1 MACSLLSTVLQRN
14 VPMQNFMS
22 RSHQSFNLLSNRE
35 LSNRK
40 VANKSKSLNIRL
52 LSLTL
57 CGLAGSLAIAT
68 PTAQANR
75 LETFVYDLTDSK
87 IEFSLKNDIEPKGT
101 VISNPTRIVIDLPGI
116 VYQGPTV
123 RRRVGRG
130 VQAVRV
136 GQVDANTTRMVV
148 ELSPEVT
155 LNPQD
160 LRLRSRQPGRWTMQ
174 LPQNIAA
181 IDLNSVSNFTLPVTG
196 AISSGFGWRVHP
208 ITGQRK
214 LHKGV
219 DFAAPTGTPIF
230 AAADGVVTYSGWTDD
245 GYGNVVELRH
255 GNGELTLYA
264 HTNRVFVSKG
274 QVINKGQAIAEVGS
288 TGRSTGPHLHF
299 EIQPD
304 GRTAVDPMDYLQLRQ
319 VTLDLASNSF
329 KD

>member
-1 MACSLLSTVLQRN
+1 
-14 VPMQNFMS
+14 MS
-22 RSHQSFNLLSNRE
+22 RS
-35 LSNRK
+35 
-40 VANKSKSLNIRL
+40 LNFFHRSPNSQINGKARSVNMRL
-52 LSLTL
+52 LLLTLGSLTS
-57 CGLAGSLAIAT
+57 SLAIAA
-68 PTAQANR
+68 PIANANR

-87 IEFSLKNDIEPKGT
+87 IEFSLKDDIEPKGT

-148 ELSPEVT
+148 EFSPYVT
-155 LNPQD
+155 INPQQ
-160 LRLRSRQPGRWTMQ
+160 LKLKSRQPGKWSMQ

-181 IDLNSVSNFTLPVTG
+181 IDLNSVSSFVLPITG
-196 AISSGFGWRVHP
+196 AVISSGFGWRVHP
-208 ITGQRK
+208 VTGEKRM
-214 LHKGV
+214 HKGV

-230 AAADGVVTYSGWTDD
+230 AAADGVVTEAGWTNG
-245 GYGNVVELRH
+245 GYGNIVELRH
-255 GNGELTLYA
+255 SDGSVTLYA
-264 HTNRVFVSKG
+264 HTSRVYVSKG
-274 QVINKGQAIAEVGS
+274 QVVNRGQAIAEVGT

-299 EIQPD
+299 EVQPD
-304 GRTAVDPMDYLQLRQ
+304 GKNAVDPMDYLQMSQ

>member
-1 MACSLLSTVLQRN
+1 
-14 VPMQNFMS
+14 MS
-22 RSHQSFNLLSNRE
+22 RSHQFFNLLSNRK
-35 LSNRK
+35 S
-40 VANKSKSLNIRL
+40 ANKSQSLNIRL

-57 CGLAGSLAIAT
+57 CGFAGSVTLAT
-68 PTAQANR
+68 PIAQANR

-87 IEFSLKNDIEPKGT
+87 IEFSLKKDIEPKGT
-101 VISNPTRIVIDLPGI
+101 VINNPTRIVIDLPGI

-130 VQAVRV
+130 VQSVRV

-160 LRLRSRQPGRWTMQ
+160 LRLKSRQPGHWTMQ
-174 LPQNIAA
+174 LPQSIAA
-181 IDLNSVSNFTLPVTG
+181 IDLNSVSDFSLPVTG
-196 AISSGFGWRVHP
+196 AAISSGFGWRVHP
-208 ITGQRK
+208 ITGERK

-230 AAADGVVTYSGWTDD
+230 AAASGVVTYAGWSNG

-255 GNGELTLYA
+255 ENGALTLYA
-264 HTNRVFVSKG
+264 HANRVFVSKG
-274 QVINKGQAIAEVGS
+274 QVVSKGQAIAEVGS

>member
-1 MACSLLSTVLQRN
+1 
-14 VPMQNFMS
+14 MQYFMS
-22 RSHQSFNLLSNRE
+22 RS
-35 LSNRK
+35 
-40 VANKSKSLNIRL
+40 LNFFHRSPNSQINGKARSVNMRL
-52 LSLTL
+52 LLLTLGSLTS
-57 CGLAGSLAIAT
+57 SLAIAA
-68 PTAQANR
+68 PIANANR

-87 IEFSLKNDIEPKGT
+87 IEFSLKDDIEPKGT

-148 ELSPEVT
+148 EFSPYVT
-155 LNPQD
+155 INPQQ
-160 LRLRSRQPGRWTMQ
+160 LKLKSRQPGKWSMQ

-181 IDLNSVSNFTLPVTG
+181 IDLNSVSSFVLPITG
-196 AISSGFGWRVHP
+196 AVISSGFGWRVHP
-208 ITGQRK
+208 VTGERRM
-214 LHKGV
+214 HKGV

-230 AAADGVVTYSGWTDD
+230 AAADGVVTEAGWTNG
-245 GYGNVVELRH
+245 GYGNIVELRH
-255 GNGELTLYA
+255 SDGSVTLYA
-264 HTNRVFVSKG
+264 HTSRVYVSKG
-274 QVINKGQAIAEVGS
+274 QVVNRGRAIAEVGT

-299 EIQPD
+299 EVQPD
-304 GRTAVDPMDYLQLRQ
+304 GKNAVDPMDYLQMSQ

>member
-1 MACSLLSTVLQRN
+1 
-14 VPMQNFMS
+14 MQYFMS
-22 RSHQSFNLLSNRE
+22 RS
-35 LSNRK
+35 
-40 VANKSKSLNIRL
+40 LNFFHRSPNSQINGKARSVNMRL
-52 LSLTL
+52 LLLTLGSLTS
-57 CGLAGSLAIAT
+57 SLAIAA
-68 PTAQANR
+68 PIANANR

-87 IEFSLKNDIEPKGT
+87 IEFSLKDDIEPKGT

-148 ELSPEVT
+148 EFSPYVT
-155 LNPQD
+155 INPQQ
-160 LRLRSRQPGRWTMQ
+160 LKLKSRQPGKWSMQ

-181 IDLNSVSNFTLPVTG
+181 IDLNSVSSFVLPITG
-196 AISSGFGWRVHP
+196 AVISSGFGWRVHP
-208 ITGQRK
+208 VTGERRM
-214 LHKGV
+214 HKGV

-230 AAADGVVTYSGWTDD
+230 AAADGVVTDAGWTNG
-245 GYGNVVELRH
+245 GYGNIVELRH
-255 GNGELTLYA
+255 SDGSVTLYA
-264 HTNRVFVSKG
+264 HTSRVYVSKG
-274 QVINKGQAIAEVGS
+274 QVVNRGQAIAEVGT

-299 EIQPD
+299 EVQPD
-304 GRTAVDPMDYLQLRQ
+304 GKNAVDPMDYLQMSQ

>member
-1 MACSLLSTVLQRN
+1 MTCSLLSTVLQRN
-14 VPMQNFMS
+14 VLMQNFMP
-22 RSHQSFNLLSNRE
+22 RSLQLFNLLTNHQS
-35 LSNRK
+35 
-40 VANKSKSLNIRL
+40 ANKSKSLNLRL
-52 LSLTL
+52 LSLAL
-57 CGLAGSLAIAT
+57 CGLTSSLAIAT

-148 ELSPEVT
+148 ELSPDVT

-160 LRLRSRQPGRWTMQ
+160 LRLKSRQPGRWTMQ
-174 LPQNIAA
+174 LPQSIAA

-208 ITGQRK
+208 ITGERK

-230 AAADGVVTYSGWTDD
+230 AAANGVVTYSGWTDD

-255 GNGELTLYA
+255 ENGELTLYA
-264 HTNRVFVSKG
+264 HTNRVYVSKG

>member
-1 MACSLLSTVLQRN
+1 
-14 VPMQNFMS
+14 MS
-22 RSHQSFNLLSNRE
+22 RS
-35 LSNRK
+35 
-40 VANKSKSLNIRL
+40 LNFFHRSPSCQINAKARSVNMRL
-52 LSLTL
+52 LLLTL
-57 CGLAGSLAIAT
+57 GGLSSSLAIAA
-68 PTAQANR
+68 PIANANR

-87 IEFSLKNDIEPKGT
+87 IEFSLKDDIEPKGT

-148 ELSPEVT
+148 EFSPYVT
-155 LNPQD
+155 INPQQ
-160 LRLRSRQPGRWTMQ
+160 LKLKSRQPGKWSMQ

-181 IDLNSVSNFTLPVTG
+181 IDLNSVSSFVLPITG
-196 AISSGFGWRVHP
+196 AVISSGFGWRVHP
-208 ITGQRK
+208 VTGEKRM
-214 LHKGV
+214 HKGV

-230 AAADGVVTYSGWTDD
+230 AAADGVVTEAGWTNG
-245 GYGNVVELRH
+245 GYGNIVELRH
-255 GNGELTLYA
+255 SDGSVTLYA
-264 HTNRVFVSKG
+264 HTNRVYVSKG
-274 QVINKGQAIAEVGS
+274 QVVNRGQAIAEVGT

-299 EIQPD
+299 EVQPD
-304 GRTAVDPMDYLQLRQ
+304 GKNAVDPMDYLQMRQ

>member
-1 MACSLLSTVLQRN
+1 
-14 VPMQNFMS
+14 MQNFIS
-22 RSHQSFNLLSNRE
+22 RSLLISLFG
-35 LSNRK
+35 LS
-40 VANKSKSLNIRL
+40 
-52 LSLTL
+52 
-57 CGLAGSLAIAT
+57 GSLAIAA
-68 PTAQANR
+68 PIAQANR

-87 IEFSLKNDIEPKGT
+87 IEFSVKNEIEPRGT

-148 ELSPEVT
+148 EFSPDIT
-155 LNPQD
+155 LNTQD
-160 LRLRSRQPGRWTMQ
+160 LRLKSNKPGRWTMQ
-174 LPQNIAA
+174 LPPNIAA
-181 IDLNSVSNFTLPVTG
+181 IDLNSITSFSLPVTG

-208 ITGQRK
+208 ITGERK

-230 AAADGVVTYSGWTDD
+230 ASSDGVVTYAGWSED

-255 GNGELTLYA
+255 DNGTLTLYA
-264 HTNRVFVSKG
+264 HANSVYVSKG
-274 QVINKGQAIAEVGS
+274 QTVRKGQAIAEVGT

-299 EIQPD
+299 EIQLD

>member
-1 MACSLLSTVLQRN
+1 MPKITSRLSLL
-14 VPMQNFMS
+14 
-22 RSHQSFNLLSNRE
+22 
-35 LSNRK
+35 
-40 VANKSKSLNIRL
+40 I
-52 LSLTL
+52 L
-57 CGLAGSLAIAT
+57 CGLTSSLAIAT
-68 PTAQANR
+68 PIAHANR

-101 VISNPTRIVIDLPGI
+101 VINNPTRIVIDLPGI

-148 ELSPEVT
+148 EFSPDVT

-160 LRLRSRQPGRWTMQ
+160 LRLKSTQPGRWTMQ
-174 LPQNIAA
+174 LPKNIAA
-181 IDLNSVSNFTLPVTG
+181 IDLNTISKYVLPVTG
-196 AISSGFGWRVHP
+196 VISSGFGWRIHP
-208 ITGQRK
+208 VTGERK

-230 AAADGVVTYSGWTDD
+230 AAADGVVTDAGWTDG
-245 GYGNVVELRH
+245 GYGNIVELRH
-255 GNGELTLYA
+255 DDGSVTLYA
-264 HTNRVFVSKG
+264 HANSVYVSKG
-274 QVINKGQAIAEVGS
+274 QTVRKGTAIAEVGT

-299 EIQPD
+299 EVQPD
-304 GRTAVDPMDYLQLRQ
+304 GKNAVDPMDYLQLRQ

>member
-1 MACSLLSTVLQRN
+1 MPKITSRLPLL
-14 VPMQNFMS
+14 
-22 RSHQSFNLLSNRE
+22 
-35 LSNRK
+35 
-40 VANKSKSLNIRL
+40 I
-52 LSLTL
+52 L
-57 CGLAGSLAIAT
+57 CGLTSSLAIAT
-68 PTAQANR
+68 PIAHANR

-101 VISNPTRIVIDLPGI
+101 VINNPTRIVIDLPGL

-148 ELSPEVT
+148 EFSPDVT

-160 LRLRSRQPGRWTMQ
+160 LKLKSTQPGRWTMK

-181 IDLNSVSNFTLPVTG
+181 IDLNSISKFVLPVTG
-196 AISSGFGWRVHP
+196 AISSGFGWRIHP
-208 ITGQRK
+208 VTGERK

-230 AAADGVVTYSGWTDD
+230 AAADGVVTDAGWTDG
-245 GYGNVVELRH
+245 GYGNIVELRH
-255 GNGELTLYA
+255 DDGSVTLYA
-264 HTNRVFVSKG
+264 HANSVYVSKG
-274 QVINKGQAIAEVGS
+274 QIVRRGTAIAEVGT

-299 EIQPD
+299 EVQPD

>member
-1 MACSLLSTVLQRN
+1 MQKFISYSRNLSRHLLHGSSPRKAL
-14 VPMQNFMS
+14 
-22 RSHQSFNLLSNRE
+22 NLL
-35 LSNRK
+35 
-40 VANKSKSLNIRL
+40 NKRL
-52 LSLTL
+52 LLLFL
-57 CGLAGSLAIAT
+57 CGVASSIAIAT

-87 IEFSLKNDIEPKGT
+87 IEFSLKNDIEPRGT

-123 RRRVGRG
+123 RRRVGKG
-130 VQAVRV
+130 VQSVRV

-148 ELSPEVT
+148 ELSPDVT

-160 LRLRSRQPGRWTMQ
+160 LRLKSQKPGQWTMQ

-181 IDLNSVSNFTLPVTG
+181 IDLNSISTFIMPVSDAT
-196 AISSGFGWRVHP
+196 ISSGFGWRVHP
-208 ITGQRK
+208 ITGERR

-230 AAADGVVTYSGWTDD
+230 AAADGVVTDAGWTDG
-245 GYGNVVELRH
+245 GYGNIVELRH
-255 GNGELTLYA
+255 ADGTLTLYA
-264 HTNRVFVSKG
+264 HTNQVYVAKG
-274 QVINKGQAIAEVGS
+274 QMVRQGQPIAEVGT

-304 GRTAVDPMDYLQLRQ
+304 GKNAVDPIDYLQLRQ

>member
-1 MACSLLSTVLQRN
+1 MLS
-14 VPMQNFMS
+14 MQNFIS
-22 RSHQSFNLLSNRE
+22 RSLLVSFF
-35 LSNRK
+35 
-40 VANKSKSLNIRL
+40 
-52 LSLTL
+52 SLT
-57 CGLAGSLAIAT
+57 SLAIAS
-68 PTAQANR
+68 PIAHANR

-116 VYQGPTV
+116 IYQGPTV

-148 ELSPEVT
+148 EFSPDVK

-160 LRLRSRQPGRWTMQ
+160 LRLKSRQPGLWTMQ
-174 LPQNIAA
+174 LPKHIAA
-181 IDLNSVSNFTLPVTG
+181 IDLNSVTSFALPLMV
-196 AISSGFGWRVHP
+196 APISSGFGWRVHP
-208 ITGQRK
+208 ITGERK

-219 DFAAPTGTPIF
+219 DFAVPTGTPIF
-230 AAADGVVTYSGWTDD
+230 AAAEGTVSYAGWTND
-245 GYGNVVELRH
+245 GYGNVVELQH
-255 GNGELTLYA
+255 ENGALTLYA
-264 HTNRVFVSKG
+264 HTNKVYVSKG
-274 QVINKGQAIAEVGS
+274 QFVNKGQAIAEVGS

>member
-1 MACSLLSTVLQRN
+1 
-14 VPMQNFMS
+14 MQNFIS
-22 RSHQSFNLLSNRE
+22 RFLNPSDRLPSSRRSNQA
-35 LSNRK
+35 SSVK
-40 VANKSKSLNIRL
+40 MRL
-52 LSLTL
+52 FSLTL
-57 CGLAGSLAIAT
+57 GGLVSSLAIAA
-68 PTAQANR
+68 PIAHANR

-87 IEFSLKNDIEPKGT
+87 IEFSLKNDIEPKGS

-148 ELSPEVT
+148 EFSPNVT
-155 LNPQD
+155 IDPQQ
-160 LRLRSRQPGRWTMQ
+160 LKLKSRQPGKWSMQ

-181 IDLNSVSNFTLPVTG
+181 IDLNSVSNFALPITG
-196 AISSGFGWRVHP
+196 AVISSGFGWRVHP
-208 ITGQRK
+208 VTGARK

-230 AAADGVVTYSGWTDD
+230 AAADGVVTDAGWTDG
-245 GYGNVVELRH
+245 GYGNIVELRH
-255 GNGELTLYA
+255 EDGSVTLYA
-264 HTNRVFVSKG
+264 HTNKVYVSKG
-274 QVINKGQAIAEVGS
+274 QVVNKGQAIAEVGT
-288 TGRSTGPHLHF
+288 TGLSTGPHLHF
-299 EIQPD
+299 EVQPD
-304 GRTAVDPMDYLQLRQ
+304 GKTAVDPMDYLQMRQ

>member
-1 MACSLLSTVLQRN
+1 
-14 VPMQNFMS
+14 MQNFL
-22 RSHQSFNLLSNRE
+22 SHFLNLSNQLPSSRRI
-35 LSNRK
+35 LKARPVN
-40 VANKSKSLNIRL
+40 LRL
-52 LSLTL
+52 FSLTL
-57 CGLAGSLAIAT
+57 GGLVSSLAIAA
-68 PTAQANR
+68 PIAHANR

-87 IEFSLKNDIEPKGT
+87 IEFSLKNDIEPKGS

-148 ELSPEVT
+148 EFSPDVT
-155 LNPQD
+155 INPQQ
-160 LRLRSRQPGRWTMQ
+160 LKLKSRQPGKWSMQ

-181 IDLNSVSNFTLPVTG
+181 IDLNSISNFTLPISG
-196 AISSGFGWRVHP
+196 AVISSGFGWRVHP
-208 ITGQRK
+208 VTGERK

-230 AAADGVVTYSGWTDD
+230 AAADGVVTDAGWTDG
-245 GYGNVVELRH
+245 GYGNIVELRH
-255 GNGELTLYA
+255 EDGSVTLYA
-264 HTNRVFVSKG
+264 HTNRVYVSKG
-274 QVINKGQAIAEVGS
+274 QVVNKGQAIAEVGT

-299 EIQPD
+299 EVQPD
-304 GRTAVDPMDYLQLRQ
+304 GKTAVDPMDYLQMRQ

>member
-1 MACSLLSTVLQRN
+1 M
-14 VPMQNFMS
+14 
-22 RSHQSFNLLSNRE
+22 
-35 LSNRK
+35 
-40 VANKSKSLNIRL
+40 RL
-52 LSLTL
+52 LLLTLGSLTS
-57 CGLAGSLAIAT
+57 SLAIAA
-68 PTAQANR
+68 PIANANR

-87 IEFSLKNDIEPKGT
+87 IEFSLKDDIEPKGT

-148 ELSPEVT
+148 EFSPYVT
-155 LNPQD
+155 INPQQ
-160 LRLRSRQPGRWTMQ
+160 LKLKSRQPGKWSMQ

-181 IDLNSVSNFTLPVTG
+181 IDLNSVSSFVLPITG
-196 AISSGFGWRVHP
+196 AVISSGFGWRVHP
-208 ITGQRK
+208 VTGEKRM
-214 LHKGV
+214 HKGV

-230 AAADGVVTYSGWTDD
+230 AAADGVVTDAGWTNG
-245 GYGNVVELRH
+245 GYGNIVELRH
-255 GNGELTLYA
+255 SDGSVTLYA
-264 HTNRVFVSKG
+264 HTSRVYVSKG
-274 QVINKGQAIAEVGS
+274 QVVNRGQAIAEVGT

-299 EIQPD
+299 EVQPD
-304 GRTAVDPMDYLQLRQ
+304 GKNAVDPMDYLQMSQ

>member
-1 MACSLLSTVLQRN
+1 
-14 VPMQNFMS
+14 MQNFMS
-22 RSHQSFNLLSNRE
+22 RSHQFNLS
-35 LSNRK
+35 
-40 VANKSKSLNIRL
+40 L

-57 CGLAGSLAIAT
+57 CSLTSSLAIAT

-148 ELSPEVT
+148 EFSSEVK

-160 LRLRSRQPGRWTMQ
+160 LRLKSRQPGRWTMQ
-174 LPQNIAA
+174 LPQSIAA

-196 AISSGFGWRVHP
+196 AAISSGFGWRVHP

-214 LHKGV
+214 LHKGI

-230 AAADGVVTYSGWTDD
+230 AAAEGVVTYAGWTDD

-255 GNGELTLYA
+255 QNGELTLYA
-264 HTNRVFVSKG
+264 HTNKVYVAKG
-274 QVINKGQAIAEVGS
+274 QTINKGQAIAEVGS

>member
-1 MACSLLSTVLQRN
+1 
-14 VPMQNFMS
+14 MQNPVS
-22 RSHQSFNLLSNRE
+22 PSSHTSNLLRDPR
-35 LSNRK
+35 LR
-40 VANKSKSLNIRL
+40 NKSKSLNFRL
-52 LSLTL
+52 LLLTL
-57 CGLAGSLAIAT
+57 CGLTSSLAIAT
-68 PTAQANR
+68 PTAHANR

-148 ELSPEVT
+148 EFSPEVT

-160 LRLRSRQPGRWTMQ
+160 LRLKSRQPGRWTMQ

-181 IDLNSVSNFTLPVTG
+181 IDLNSITSFALPVTG

-208 ITGQRK
+208 ITGERK

-255 GNGELTLYA
+255 DNGVLTLYA
-264 HTNRVFVSKG
+264 HTNKVYVSKG
-274 QVINKGQAIAEVGS
+274 QVVNKGQAIAEVGT

-299 EIQPD
+299 EVQPD

>member
-1 MACSLLSTVLQRN
+1 
-14 VPMQNFMS
+14 MS
-22 RSHQSFNLLSNRE
+22 RSHQFNLLTNHK
-35 LSNRK
+35 L
-40 VANKSKSLNIRL
+40 ANKSKSLNLRL

-57 CGLAGSLAIAT
+57 CGLTSSLAIAT
-68 PTAQANR
+68 PTAHANR
-75 LETFVYDLTDSK
+75 LETFVYDLTDSR
-87 IEFSLKNDIEPKGT
+87 IEFSVKNDIEPKGT

-123 RRRVGRG
+123 RRRVGKG

-148 ELSPEVT
+148 EFSPEVK

-160 LRLRSRQPGRWTMQ
+160 LRLKSRQPGRWTMQ
-174 LPQNIAA
+174 LPQNISA
-181 IDLNSVSNFTLPVTG
+181 IDLNSVSNFTLPITG
-196 AISSGFGWRVHP
+196 AAISSGFGWRVHP
-208 ITGQRK
+208 ITGERK

-255 GNGELTLYA
+255 ENGELTLYA
-264 HTNRVFVSKG
+264 HTNKVYVSKG

>member
-1 MACSLLSTVLQRN
+1 
-14 VPMQNFMS
+14 MQNFMS
-22 RSHQSFNLLSNRE
+22 RSHQFNLLTD
-35 LSNRK
+35 RK
-40 VANKSKSLNIRL
+40 LANKSKSLSLI
-52 LSLTL
+52 SLTL
-57 CGLAGSLAIAT
+57 FGLASSFAIAT

-75 LETFVYDLTDSK
+75 LETFVYDLTDSR
-87 IEFSLKNDIEPKGT
+87 IEFSVKNDIEPKGS

-123 RRRVGRG
+123 RRRVGKG

-148 ELSPEVT
+148 EFAPEVK
-155 LNPQD
+155 LNSQD
-160 LRLRSRQPGRWTMQ
+160 LRLKSSQPGRWTMQ

-181 IDLNSVSNFTLPVTG
+181 IDLNSISNFTLPITG
-196 AISSGFGWRVHP
+196 AAISSGFGWRVHP
-208 ITGQRK
+208 ITGERK

-230 AAADGVVTYSGWTDD
+230 AASEGMVTYAGWTDD

-255 GNGELTLYA
+255 ENGELTLYA
-264 HTNRVFVSKG
+264 HTNKVYVSKG
-274 QVINKGQAIAEVGS
+274 QTVNKGQAIAEVGT

-304 GRTAVDPMDYLQLRQ
+304 GKTAVDPMDYLQLRQ

>member
-1 MACSLLSTVLQRN
+1 
-14 VPMQNFMS
+14 MQNFMS
-22 RSHQSFNLLSNRE
+22 RPHQ
-35 LSNRK
+35 
-40 VANKSKSLNIRL
+40 SKSLNLRL
-52 LSLTL
+52 LSLTM
-57 CGLAGSLAIAT
+57 CGLTSSLAIAT

-148 ELSPEVT
+148 EFSSEVK

-160 LRLRSRQPGRWTMQ
+160 LRLKSRQPGRWTMQ
-174 LPQNIAA
+174 LPQSIAA

-196 AISSGFGWRVHP
+196 AAISSGFGWRVHP

-214 LHKGV
+214 LHKGI

-230 AAADGVVTYSGWTDD
+230 AAAEGVVTYAGWTDD

-255 GNGELTLYA
+255 QNGELTLYA
-264 HTNRVFVSKG
+264 HTNKVYVAKG
-274 QVINKGQAIAEVGS
+274 QTINKGQAIAEVGS

-304 GRTAVDPMDYLQLRQ
+304 GRTSVDPMDYLQLRQ

>member
-1 MACSLLSTVLQRN
+1 MFSFLSPKQNSSASPITAKSILLALLSVSSS
-14 VPMQNFMS
+14 M
-22 RSHQSFNLLSNRE
+22 
-35 LSNRK
+35 
-40 VANKSKSLNIRL
+40 
-52 LSLTL
+52 
-57 CGLAGSLAIAT
+57 AIAT

-75 LETFVYDLTDSK
+75 LETFVYDLNDSK
-87 IEFSLKNDIEPKGT
+87 IQFSLKNDIEPKGV
-101 VISNPTRIVIDLPGI
+101 VINNPTRIVIDLPGL

-123 RRRVGRG
+123 RRRVGKG

-155 LNPQD
+155 LNPRD
-160 LRLRSRQPGRWTMQ
+160 LRLKSLKPGEWTMK

-181 IDLNSVSNFTLPVTG
+181 IDLNSATNFILPIAG
-196 AISSGFGWRVHP
+196 AVISSGFGWRVHP
-208 ITGQRK
+208 ITGERR

-230 AAADGVVTYSGWTDD
+230 AASDGVVTEAGWTDG
-245 GYGNVVELRH
+245 GYGNIVELRH
-255 GNGELTLYA
+255 SDGSITLYA
-264 HTNRVFVSKG
+264 HTNRVYVSKG
-274 QVINKGQAIAEVGS
+274 QAISRGQAIAEVGS

-299 EIQPD
+299 EMQPD
-304 GRTAVDPMDYLQLRQ
+304 GKTAVDPMDYLQMRQ

>member
-1 MACSLLSTVLQRN
+1 MSRCNFSIQKLMFSFLSPKQNSSASPITAKSILLALLSVSSS
-14 VPMQNFMS
+14 M
-22 RSHQSFNLLSNRE
+22 
-35 LSNRK
+35 
-40 VANKSKSLNIRL
+40 
-52 LSLTL
+52 
-57 CGLAGSLAIAT
+57 AIAT

-75 LETFVYDLTDSK
+75 LETFVYDLNDSK
-87 IEFSLKNDIEPKGT
+87 IQFSLKNDIEPKGV
-101 VISNPTRIVIDLPGI
+101 VINNPTRIVIDLPGL

-123 RRRVGRG
+123 RRRVGKG

-155 LNPQD
+155 LNPRD
-160 LRLRSRQPGRWTMQ
+160 LRLKSLKPGEWTMK

-181 IDLNSVSNFTLPVTG
+181 IDLNSATNFILPIAG
-196 AISSGFGWRVHP
+196 AVISSGFGWRVHP
-208 ITGQRK
+208 ITGERR

-230 AAADGVVTYSGWTDD
+230 AASDGVVTEAGWTDG
-245 GYGNVVELRH
+245 GYGNIVELRH
-255 GNGELTLYA
+255 SDGSITLYA
-264 HTNRVFVSKG
+264 HTNRVYVSKG
-274 QVINKGQAIAEVGS
+274 QAISRGQAIAEVGS

-299 EIQPD
+299 EMQPD
-304 GRTAVDPMDYLQLRQ
+304 GKTAVDPMDYLQMRQ

>member
-1 MACSLLSTVLQRN
+1 MQKFISLSL
-14 VPMQNFMS
+14 NFAN
-22 RSHQSFNLLSNRE
+22 FNLLPSLQRHIKAKPINMRT
-35 LSNRK
+35 LSI
-40 VANKSKSLNIRL
+40 SLG
-52 LSLTL
+52 
-57 CGLAGSLAIAT
+57 GLASSLAIAA
-68 PTAQANR
+68 PLAHANR

-116 VYQGPTV
+116 VYQGPTM
-123 RRRVGRG
+123 RRRVGKG

-148 ELSPEVT
+148 ELSPDVT
-155 LNPQD
+155 VNPQQ
-160 LRLRSRQPGRWTMQ
+160 LKLRSRQPGKWTMQ

-181 IDLNSVSNFTLPVTG
+181 IDLNSISNFTLPITG
-196 AISSGFGWRVHP
+196 AIISSGFGWRIHP
-208 ITGQRK
+208 VTGQRK

-230 AAADGVVTYSGWTDD
+230 AAADGVVTDAGWTDG
-245 GYGNVVELRH
+245 GYGNIVELRH
-255 GNGELTLYA
+255 SDGSVTLYA
-264 HTNRVFVSKG
+264 HTNKVYVSKG
-274 QVINKGQAIAEVGS
+274 QSVNRGQAIAEVGT

-299 EIQPD
+299 EVQPD
-304 GRTAVDPMDYLQLRQ
+304 GKTAVDPMDYLQMRQ

>member
-1 MACSLLSTVLQRN
+1 MLGVIA
-14 VPMQNFMS
+14 
-22 RSHQSFNLLSNRE
+22 
-35 LSNRK
+35 
-40 VANKSKSLNIRL
+40 
-52 LSLTL
+52 
-57 CGLAGSLAIAT
+57 SLAIAP

-87 IEFSLKNDIEPKGT
+87 IEFSLKNDIEPKGV
-101 VISNPTRIVIDLPGI
+101 VINNPTRIVIDLPGI
-116 VYQGPTV
+116 VYEGPTV

-130 VQAVRV
+130 VQSVRV
-136 GQVDANTTRMVV
+136 GQVDSNTTRMVV
-148 ELSPEVT
+148 ELAPDVT

-160 LRLRSRQPGRWTMQ
+160 LRLRSSQPGRWSMQ

-181 IDLNSVSNFTLPVTG
+181 IDLNTLSRFTSPVNG

-208 ITGQRK
+208 ITGEKR

-230 AAADGVVTYSGWTDD
+230 AAADGEVIDAGWTDG
-245 GYGNVVELRH
+245 GYGNIVEIRH
-255 GNGELTLYA
+255 SDGSTTLYA
-264 HTNRVFVSKG
+264 HANQVYVTKG
-274 QVINKGQAIAEVGS
+274 QWIKSGQAIAAVGS

-304 GRTAVDPMDYLQLRQ
+304 GKTAVDPMDYLQMRQ

-329 KD
+329 KE

>member
-1 MACSLLSTVLQRN
+1 MPKITSHLSLL
-14 VPMQNFMS
+14 
-22 RSHQSFNLLSNRE
+22 
-35 LSNRK
+35 
-40 VANKSKSLNIRL
+40 I
-52 LSLTL
+52 L
-57 CGLAGSLAIAT
+57 CGLTSSLAIAT
-68 PTAQANR
+68 PTAHANR

-101 VISNPTRIVIDLPGI
+101 VINNPTRIVIDLPGI

-148 ELSPEVT
+148 EFSPDVR

-160 LRLRSRQPGRWTMQ
+160 LRLKSTQPGRWTMQ
-174 LPQNIAA
+174 LPPNIAA
-181 IDLNSVSNFTLPVTG
+181 IDLNSISKYVLPVTG
-196 AISSGFGWRVHP
+196 VISSGFGWRIHP
-208 ITGQRK
+208 VTGERK

-230 AAADGVVTYSGWTDD
+230 AAADGVVTDAGWTDG
-245 GYGNVVELRH
+245 GYGNIVELRH
-255 GNGELTLYA
+255 DDGSVTLYA
-264 HTNRVFVSKG
+264 HANSVYVSKG
-274 QVINKGQAIAEVGS
+274 QTVRKGTAIAEVGT

-299 EIQPD
+299 EVQPD
-304 GRTAVDPMDYLQLRQ
+304 GKTAVDPMDYLQLRQ

>member
-1 MACSLLSTVLQRN
+1 
-14 VPMQNFMS
+14 MS
-22 RSHQSFNLLSNRE
+22 RS
-35 LSNRK
+35 
-40 VANKSKSLNIRL
+40 LNFFHRSPNSQINGKARSVNMRL
-52 LSLTL
+52 LLLTLGSLTS
-57 CGLAGSLAIAT
+57 SLAIAA
-68 PTAQANR
+68 PIANANR

-87 IEFSLKNDIEPKGT
+87 IEFSLKDDIEPKGT

-148 ELSPEVT
+148 EFSPYVT
-155 LNPQD
+155 INPQQ
-160 LRLRSRQPGRWTMQ
+160 LKLKSRQPGKWSMQ

-181 IDLNSVSNFTLPVTG
+181 IDLNSVSSFVLPITG
-196 AISSGFGWRVHP
+196 AVISSGFGWRVHP
-208 ITGQRK
+208 VTGEKRM
-214 LHKGV
+214 HKGV

-230 AAADGVVTYSGWTDD
+230 AAADGVVTDAGWTNG
-245 GYGNVVELRH
+245 GYGNIVELRH
-255 GNGELTLYA
+255 SDGSVTLYA
-264 HTNRVFVSKG
+264 HTSRVYVSKG
-274 QVINKGQAIAEVGS
+274 QVVNRGQAIAEVGT

-299 EIQPD
+299 EVQPD
-304 GRTAVDPMDYLQLRQ
+304 GKNAVDPMDYLQMSQ

>member
-1 MACSLLSTVLQRN
+1 
-14 VPMQNFMS
+14 MQNFIS
-22 RSHQSFNLLSNRE
+22 RSLHLFDDLLHGHR
-35 LSNRK
+35 LR
-40 VANKSKSLNIRL
+40 NKSKSLNLRL
-52 LSLTL
+52 LLLTL
-57 CGLAGSLAIAT
+57 CGLTSSLAIAA
-68 PTAQANR
+68 PIAHANR

-101 VISNPTRIVIDLPGI
+101 VISNPPRIVIDLPGI
-116 VYQGPTV
+116 IYQGPTV

-148 ELSPEVT
+148 EFSPEIT

-160 LRLRSRQPGRWTMQ
+160 LRLKSAQPGHWTMQ

-181 IDLNSVSNFTLPVTG
+181 IDLNSITSFALPVTG
-196 AISSGFGWRVHP
+196 PISSGFGWRVHP
-208 ITGQRK
+208 ITGERK

-219 DFAAPTGTPIF
+219 DFAVATGTPIF
-230 AAADGVVTYSGWTDD
+230 AAADGVVTYAGWTDD
-245 GYGNVVELRH
+245 GYGNVVELH
-255 GNGELTLYA
+255 HENGAVTLYA
-264 HTNRVFVSKG
+264 HANKVYVSQG
-274 QVINKGQAIAEVGS
+274 QIVNKGQAIAEVGT

-299 EIQPD
+299 EVQPD
-304 GRTAVDPMDYLQLRQ
+304 GKTAVDPMDYLQLRQ

>member
-1 MACSLLSTVLQRN
+1 
-14 VPMQNFMS
+14 MQNFLS
-22 RSHQSFNLLSNRE
+22 RFLNLSNQLPSSRRSIKARSMN
-35 LSNRK
+35 L
-40 VANKSKSLNIRL
+40 RL
-52 LSLTL
+52 FSLTL
-57 CGLAGSLAIAT
+57 GGLVSSLAIVA
-68 PTAQANR
+68 PIAHANR

-87 IEFSLKNDIEPKGT
+87 IEFSLKNDIEPKGS

-148 ELSPEVT
+148 EFSPDVT
-155 LNPQD
+155 INPQQ
-160 LRLRSRQPGRWTMQ
+160 LKLKSRQPGKWSMQ

-181 IDLNSVSNFTLPVTG
+181 IDLNSISNFTLPISG
-196 AISSGFGWRVHP
+196 AVISSGFGWRVHP
-208 ITGQRK
+208 VTGERK

-230 AAADGVVTYSGWTDD
+230 AAADGVVTDAGWTDG
-245 GYGNVVELRH
+245 GYGNIVELRH
-255 GNGELTLYA
+255 EDGSVTLYA
-264 HTNRVFVSKG
+264 HTNRVYVSKG
-274 QVINKGQAIAEVGS
+274 QVVNKGQAIAEVGT

-299 EIQPD
+299 EVQPD
-304 GRTAVDPMDYLQLRQ
+304 GKTAVDPMDYLQMRQ

>member
-1 MACSLLSTVLQRN
+1 MQKLISYSRNLSRYL
-14 VPMQNFMS
+14 
-22 RSHQSFNLLSNRE
+22 SHGSSPRKALNSFNN
-35 LSNRK
+35 
-40 VANKSKSLNIRL
+40 RL
-52 LSLTL
+52 LLLFL
-57 CGLAGSLAIAT
+57 CGVASSIAIAT

-87 IEFSLKNDIEPKGT
+87 IEFSLKNDIEPRGT

-123 RRRVGRG
+123 RRRVGKG
-130 VQAVRV
+130 VQSVRV

-160 LRLRSRQPGRWTMQ
+160 LRLKSQKPGQWTMQ

-181 IDLNSVSNFTLPVTG
+181 IDLNSISTFIMPVSG

-208 ITGQRK
+208 ITGERR

-230 AAADGVVTYSGWTDD
+230 AAADGVVTDAGWTDG
-245 GYGNVVELRH
+245 GYGNIVELRH
-255 GNGELTLYA
+255 ADGTLTLYA
-264 HTNRVFVSKG
+264 HTNQVYVAKG
-274 QVINKGQAIAEVGS
+274 QSVRQGQPIAEVGS

-304 GRTAVDPMDYLQLRQ
+304 GKNAVDPIDYLQLRQ